1 MENNELLYEELIKLI
16 HESDIETLKKELQ
29 NYHNNDIAK
38 VQPDLS
44 EEDQEKLLKALDE
57 EDLSDVVSYVEDF
70 DEFIENMD
78 TETVADIIEGMD
90 VDDAVDALE
99 ELDEEEQEEI
109 LAKIEDKEL
118 VEDIKLIK
126 SYEDE
131 EIGSKMTTNFIV
143 VDRDILVKD
152 AMKVVIKEA
161 EEHDNIMTIYV
172 KDTDNKFYGSI
183 DLKELIIARKNQSI
197 EDIIHTSYPFVYAHE
212 LIDECLTK
220 IKEYALN
227 LVPVLDDD
235 DILIGVI
242 TSDDIVEVVDE
253 ELGEDY
259 AKLAGLTEEEELDES
274 IFESC
279 KKRLPW
285 LALLMFLAMVVSILI
300 SSFEAAISK
309 IAVIVFFQ
317 SMILGMAGNCGT
329 QSLAVTIRVLT
340 DEEIDAKK
348 ILQIIFKE
356 LRIGLLNGFLLGLLS
371 FVSVFAFLYVS
382 KKPIIAGDD
391 VFILSDALQVSF
403 IVALSLF
410 VALAIATVV
419 GTVIPILLKKLKIDP
434 AVASGP
440 FISTINDICAVII
453 YYGLTTLLFVL
464 WK

>member
-38 VQPDLS
+38 IQPDLS
-44 EEDQEKLLKALDE
+44 EEDQKKLLKALDE

-90 VDDAVDALE
+90 VDDAIDALE

-143 VDRDILVKD
+143 VDKDILVKD

-172 KDTDNKFYGSI
+172 KDSDNKFYGSI
-183 DLKELIIARKNQSI
+183 ELKELIIARKNQQI

-235 DILIGVI
+235 DNLIGVI

-285 LALLMFLAMVVSILI
+285 LALLMFLAMIVSILI

-371 FVSVFAFLYVS
+371 FISVFAFLYVS
-382 KKPIIAGDD
+382 KKPIIAGDE

>member
-44 EEDQEKLLKALDE
+44 EEEQEKLLKALDE

-340 DEEIDAKK
+340 DEEIDTKK

>member
-356 LRIGLLNGFLLGLLS
+356 LRIGLLNGFFLGLLS

>member
-70 DEFIENMD
+70 DEFIENID

>member
-57 EDLSDVVSYVEDF
+57 EDLSDVVSYVKDF

-143 VDRDILVKD
+143 VDKDILVKD
-152 AMKVVIKEA
+152 AMKVVIEEA

-172 KDTDNKFYGSI
+172 KDSDNKFYGSI
-183 DLKELIIARKNQSI
+183 ELKELIIARKNQQI

-235 DILIGVI
+235 DNLIGVI

-371 FVSVFAFLYVS
+371 FISVFAFLYVS
-382 KKPIIAGDD
+382 QKPIIAGDE
-391 VFILSDALQVSF
+391 VFILSDAFQVSF

>member
-143 VDRDILVKD
+143 VDKDILVKD

-410 VALAIATVV
+410 VALAIASVV
-419 GTVIPILLKKLKIDP
+419 GTVITILLKKLKIDP

>member
-16 HESDIETLKKELQ
+16 HESDVETLKQALEH
-29 NYHNNDIAK
+29 YHNNDIAK

-44 EEDQEKLLKALDE
+44 EEDQEKLMKALDD

-90 VDDAVDALE
+90 VDDAIDALE

-126 SYEDE
+126 SYEEE

-143 VDRDILVKD
+143 VNRGLLVKD
-152 AMKVVIKEA
+152 VMKTVFKEA

-172 KDTDNKFYGSI
+172 KDEENKFYGSI
-183 DLKELIIARKNQSI
+183 ELKELIIARKNQPI

-212 LIDECLTK
+212 EISECLTK

-227 LVPVLDDD
+227 LVPVLDDN

-285 LALLMFLAMVVSILI
+285 LALLMFLAMIVSILI
-300 SSFEAAISK
+300 SSFEEAISK

-340 DEEIDAKK
+340 DEEIDKK
-348 ILQIIFKE
+348 TILQIIFKE
-356 LRIGLLNGFLLGLLS
+356 LRIGILNGLILGLLS
-371 FVSVFAFLYVS
+371 FASVFIFLFVS
-382 KKPIIAGDD
+382 QKPIIAGDE
-391 VFILSDALQVSF
+391 VFLISDALQVSF

-410 VALAIATVV
+410 VALTIATVV
-419 GTVIPILLKKLKIDP
+419 GTVIPIFLKKLKIDP

-440 FISTINDICAVII
+440 FISTINDIAAVII
-453 YYGLTTLLFVL
+453 YYGLATLLFVL

>member
-143 VDRDILVKD
+143 VDKDILVKD

>member
-29 NYHNNDIAK
+29 HYHNNDIAK
-38 VQPDLS
+38 VQPELD

-109 LAKIEDKEL
+109 LSKIEDKEL

-143 VDRDILVKD
+143 IEKDVLVKD
-152 AMKVVIKEA
+152 AMKTVIKEA

-172 KDTDNKFYGSI
+172 KDEDNKFYGSI
-183 DLKELIIARKNQSI
+183 ELKELIIARKNQSI

-212 LIDECLTK
+212 LIDECLAK

-227 LVPVLDDD
+227 LVPVLDDED
-235 DILIGVI
+235 NLIGVI

-340 DEEIDAKK
+340 DEEIDTKK

-356 LRIGLLNGFLLGLLS
+356 LRIGILNGFILGLLS
-371 FVSVFAFLYVS
+371 FVSVFAFLYIS
-382 KKPIIAGDD
+382 KKPIIAGDE
-391 VFILSDALQVSF
+391 VFIINDALQVSF

-410 VALAIATVV
+410 VALTISTVV

>member
-1 MENNELLYEELIKLI
+1 MITPIKI
-16 HESDIETLKKELQ
+16 SSSSNTG
-29 NYHNNDIAK
+29 
-38 VQPDLS
+38 
-44 EEDQEKLLKALDE
+44 
-57 EDLSDVVSYVEDF
+57 
-70 DEFIENMD
+70 
-78 TETVADIIEGMD
+78 T
-90 VDDAVDALE
+90 
-99 ELDEEEQEEI
+99 
-109 LAKIEDKEL
+109 
-118 VEDIKLIK
+118 
-126 SYEDE
+126 
-131 EIGSKMTTNFIV
+131 
-143 VDRDILVKD
+143 
-152 AMKVVIKEA
+152 
-161 EEHDNIMTIYV
+161 
-172 KDTDNKFYGSI
+172 KF
-183 DLKELIIARKNQSI
+183 
-197 EDIIHTSYPFVYAHE
+197 
-212 LIDECLTK
+212 
-220 IKEYALN
+220 KEYALN

-391 VFILSDALQVSF
+391 VFILADALQVSF

>member
-44 EEDQEKLLKALDE
+44 EDDQEKLLKALDE

-143 VDRDILVKD
+143 VDKDILVKD
-152 AMKVVIKEA
+152 AMKVVIQEA

-391 VFILSDALQVSF
+391 VFILADALQVSF

>member
-220 IKEYALN
+220 IKEYVLN

>member
-1 MENNELLYEELIKLI
+1 
-16 HESDIETLKKELQ
+16 
-29 NYHNNDIAK
+29 
-38 VQPDLS
+38 
-44 EEDQEKLLKALDE
+44 
-57 EDLSDVVSYVEDF
+57 
-70 DEFIENMD
+70 MD

-152 AMKVVIKEA
+152 AMKVVIQEA

>member
-143 VDRDILVKD
+143 VDKDILVKD

-172 KDTDNKFYGSI
+172 KDSDNKFYGSI
-183 DLKELIIARKNQSI
+183 ELKELIIARKNQQI

-235 DILIGVI
+235 DNLIGVI

-285 LALLMFLAMVVSILI
+285 LALLMFLAMIVSILI

-371 FVSVFAFLYVS
+371 FISVFAFLYVS
-382 KKPIIAGDD
+382 KKPIIAGDE

>member
-1 MENNELLYEELIKLI
+1 MENNELLLEELIKLI
-16 HESDIETLKKELQ
+16 HESDVETLKHALQ
-29 NYHNNDIAK
+29 HYHNNDIAK

-44 EEDQEKLLKALDE
+44 EEDQEKLMKALDE

-90 VDDAVDALE
+90 VDDAIDALE

-126 SYEDE
+126 SYEEE

-143 VDRDILVKD
+143 VNRGLLVKD
-152 AMKVVIKEA
+152 VMKTVFKEA

-172 KDTDNKFYGSI
+172 KDDDDKFYGSI
-183 DLKELIIARKNQSI
+183 ELKELIIARKNQPI

-212 LIDECLTK
+212 EISECLTK

-227 LVPVLDDD
+227 LVPVLDDN

-285 LALLMFLAMVVSILI
+285 LALLMFLAMIVSILI
-300 SSFEAAISK
+300 SSFEEAISK

-340 DEEIDAKK
+340 DEEIDKK
-348 ILQIIFKE
+348 TILQIIFKE
-356 LRIGLLNGFLLGLLS
+356 LRIGILNGLILGLLS
-371 FVSVFAFLYVS
+371 FASVFIFLFIS
-382 KKPIIAGDD
+382 QKPIIAGDAT
-391 VFILSDALQVSF
+391 FILSDALQVSF

-410 VALAIATVV
+410 VALTIATVV

-440 FISTINDICAVII
+440 FISTINDIAAVII
-453 YYGLTTLLFVL
+453 YYGLATLLFVL

>member
-109 LAKIEDKEL
+109 LSKIEDKEL

-143 VDRDILVKD
+143 VDKDILVKD
-152 AMKVVIKEA
+152 AMKVVIEEA

-172 KDTDNKFYGSI
+172 KDSDNKFYGSI
-183 DLKELIIARKNQSI
+183 ELKELIIARKNQQI

-212 LIDECLTK
+212 LIDECFTK

-235 DILIGVI
+235 DNLIGVI

-340 DEEIDAKK
+340 DEEIDTKK

-371 FVSVFAFLYVS
+371 FISVFAFLYVS
-382 KKPIIAGDD
+382 QKPIIAGDE